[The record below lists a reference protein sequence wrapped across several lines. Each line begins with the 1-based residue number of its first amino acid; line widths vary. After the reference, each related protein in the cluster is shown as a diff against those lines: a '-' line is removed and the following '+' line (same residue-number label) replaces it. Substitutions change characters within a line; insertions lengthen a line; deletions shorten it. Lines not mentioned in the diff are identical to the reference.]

1 MSGAPRPRRLR
12 RVGGRTAG
20 RTPFA
25 LLVVAL
31 LASGLIG
38 LLMLNT
44 ALDQGSFALSRL
56 QRQTSQYTQ
65 EQQSLQQQIDRES
78 APGELAARARQ
89 LGMVPGGDPAF
100 LADGGRVLG
109 TPSRVA
115 GPPVRV
121 GAGDVL
127 GAASATP
134 SGSASPG
141 AGAGASAAAVVS
153 TAPSAAP
160 SGSASATAGD
170 ATPGAVAL
178 GGGLTLTASTPP
190 AVPTPMPTVVH

>member
-78 APGELAARARQ
+78 APGQLAARARQ

-100 LADGGRVLG
+100 LADSGRVLG

-127 GAASATP
+127 GAAAP
-134 SGSASPG
+134 SGSASPS
-141 AGAGASAAAVVS
+141 AGASAAAVVS
-153 TAPSAAP
+153 TAPSATP
-160 SGSASATAGD
+160 SGSASGTAG
-170 ATPGAVAL
+170 AAAPGAVAL
-178 GGGLTLTASTPP
+178 GGGLTVTASTPP